1 MQVPRDS
8 KMPLEWIQKVCTAN
22 PVKKLLDPKTGQFVG
37 NYSTGPVRLAWTKNL
52 LVPQKSDDGKEKYSV
67 AVLWPGGVDLSPL
80 VQAVNECAAINW
92 PENVQNGQFNWAG
105 LLSPWHDQ
113 MEKAAQYKGY
123 TPGAFYVTAGTYF
136 KPRIV
141 DLNMNDIVDVDNRLY
156 GGVWAILAVNVYAY
170 GKVRRPGSGPTKKGV
185 SFGLQSTVLIGDD
198 EKFSG
203 GGLDPKA
210 AFTGIKIDNQT
221 NIAAAFGGAITP
233 PVAPLT
239 GGPSPEDQL
248 RALGLL

>member
-8 KMPLEWIQKVCTAN
+8 KMPLEWIQKVCTDN

-37 NYSTGPVRLAWTKNL
+37 NYSTGPVRLAWTKG
-52 LVPQKSDDGKEKYSV
+52 LVEAQKNDDGKEKYSV
-67 AVLWPGGVDLSPL
+67 TPLVPPGVDLSVL
-80 VQAVNECAAINW
+80 VQAVNECAALNW
-92 PENVQNGQFNWAG
+92 PENMNNGQFSWAG
-105 LLSPWHDQ
+105 LSSPWHDQ
-113 MEKAAQYKGY
+113 AEKAATYKGY
-123 TPGAFYVTAGTYF
+123 TPGAFTFNCGTYF

-141 DLNMNDIVDVDNRLY
+141 DINMNDIVDLDNRLY
-156 GGVWAILAVNVYAY
+156 GGVWAILAVNVFAY
-170 GKVRRPGSGPTKKGV
+170 GKIKRPGGKAGKKGI

-210 AFTGIKIDNQT
+210 AFKGIQIDNST
-221 NIAAAFGGAITP
+221 NIAAAFNGPITP